1 MIKKSLLI
9 LVLSVLMV
17 TIGNTQ
23 NIELYYEGSLIS
35 NDTIEIQGDVNADTL
50 YTYIFQ
56 GDTTYYYKYEVL
68 AEIDVKNISSD
79 SLDVQCK
86 KQYIQIIN
94 DTENTF
100 CWLSCFTPYTFE
112 SIVPATI
119 QPNETTTIFSGHYK
133 PCGQL
138 GCSLISYTFFNDNNP
153 SDSTM
158 VVVKYIMQDCIYNAI
173 PENTL
178 VNNRFSL
185 PYPNPTKEK
194 IFLKNNSFDFKTGF
208 FELYN
213 NLGVIVKTFS
223 FTSNNTILEF
233 STKELKSGIYFY
245 KIITDN
251 VFQKSGMI
259 NILH

>member
-9 LVLSVLMV
+9 LMLSVLIV
-17 TIGNTQ
+17 IIGNTQ
-23 NIELYYEGSLIS
+23 SIELYYEGSLLS

-56 GDTTYYYKYEVL
+56 GDTTYYYNYEVL
-68 AEIDVKNISSD
+68 SEIDVKNISTNT
-79 SLDVQCK
+79 LNIHCK
-86 KQYIQIIN
+86 KRYIQILN
-94 DTENTF
+94 DTENIF
-100 CWLSCFTPYTFE
+100 CWLSCFPPYTFE
-112 SIVPATI
+112 SIIPTTI
-119 QPNETTTIFSGHYK
+119 QSDETTTIFSGHYK
-133 PCGQL
+133 PRGQL
-138 GCSLISYTFFNDNNP
+138 GCSLIAYTFFDDSNN
-153 SDSTM
+153 SDSAM

-178 VNNRFSL
+178 VNNGFSL

-223 FTSNNTILEF
+223 FTLNNNILEF

-245 KIITDN
+245 KIFTDN